1 MSKKEKKQNEKNDNE
16 NELEE
21 AMAQLTLNNQQLQ
34 GTAQQLANQLNQ
46 YIALCGHYEQ
56 TINVMSGRIQEMKQ
70 KISNLAQQQN
80 SD

>member
-1 MSKKEKKQNEKNDNE
+1 MSKKEKKQDEKNDNE

-21 AMAQLTLNNQQLQ
+21 AMTQLTLNNQQLQ

-56 TINVMSGRIQEMKQ
+56 TINR
-70 KISNLAQQQN
+70 
-80 SD
+80 

>member
-1 MSKKEKKQNEKNDNE
+1 MRKKEKKQNEKNDNE

-70 KISNLAQQQN
+70 QISNLAQQQN

>member
-70 KISNLAQQQN
+70 QISNLAQQQN

>member
-56 TINVMSGRIQEMKQ
+56 PINVMSGRIQEMKQ
-70 KISNLAQQQN
+70 QISNLAQQQN

>member
-34 GTAQQLANQLNQ
+34 GTAQQLNQ
-46 YIALCGHYEQ
+46 YFALCGHYEQ

-70 KISNLAQQQN
+70 QISNLAQQQN

>member
-21 AMAQLTLNNQQLQ
+21 AMAQLTLHNQQLQ
-34 GTAQQLANQLNQ
+34 GPAQQLANQLNQ
-46 YIALCGHYEQ
+46 YIALCGHSEQ

-70 KISNLAQQQN
+70 QISNLAQQQN

>member
-34 GTAQQLANQLNQ
+34 GTAQQLAIQLNQ
-46 YIALCGHYEQ
+46 FIALCGHYEQ

-70 KISNLAQQQN
+70 QISNLAQQQN

>member
-1 MSKKEKKQNEKNDNE
+1 
-16 NELEE
+16 
-21 AMAQLTLNNQQLQ
+21 MAQLTLNNQQLQ

-70 KISNLAQQQN
+70 QISNLAQQQN

>member
-34 GTAQQLANQLNQ
+34 GTAQQLATQLNQ
-46 YIALCGHYEQ
+46 NIALCGHYEQ

-70 KISNLAQQQN
+70 QISNLAQQQN

>member
-1 MSKKEKKQNEKNDNE
+1 MSKKEKKQDEKNDNE

-21 AMAQLTLNNQQLQ
+21 AMTQLTLNNQQLQ

-70 KISNLAQQQN
+70 QISNLAQQQN